1 MLSRVAESLY
11 WIGRYLERAENVNRL
26 LLVTTEVA
34 VEIEGLDDELA
45 QAQWDELLVA
55 VGSNPDPGLMFSPE
69 SGLALPYVQWL
80 LLDDENPVSVRKS
93 LGLAR
98 ENARGAREAITRE
111 VFLDLNESHHELDR
125 LSVNIPSN
133 PVDAL
138 DEVGRTHRSIRTILG
153 AIEHTLSRDEGWDF
167 MKLGEAVER
176 TECTLWILG
185 ARLPHLENLDSS
197 DLPVLHALWRA
208 LLRSTASLE
217 NYRAMNGPGMDPDAL
232 LRFLFFEPTA
242 PRSIRC
248 GMMRIVRYLARLP
261 SSGPGDEAQRVVG
274 HLEAKLH
281 YDAEN
286 ILQETGPVDFCLEAR
301 QMLRISHDA
310 INRGYFRT

>member
-34 VEIEGLDDELA
+34 VEIEGLDDSLA

-55 VGSNPDPGLMFSPE
+55 VGSNPDPGLKFAPE
-69 SGLALPYVQWL
+69 SGLALPYVNWL
-80 LLDDENPVSVRKS
+80 LLDNDNPVSVRKS

-98 ENARGAREAITRE
+98 ENARAAREALTRE
-111 VFLDLNESHHELDR
+111 VFLDLNESHRELDR
-125 LSVNIPSN
+125 LRDDIPSD
-133 PVDAL
+133 PVRAL
-138 DEVGRTHRSIRTILG
+138 SEVSRTHRAIRTVLG

-185 ARLPHLENLDSS
+185 ARLPHLESLDSH
-197 DLPVLHALWRA
+197 DLPLLYALWRA

-217 NYRAMNGPGMDPDAL
+217 NYRAIYGPSMDPDML
-232 LRFLFFEPTA
+232 LRFLLFEPTA

-248 GMMRIVRYLARLP
+248 GAIRMVRYLERLP
-261 SSGPGDEAQRVVG
+261 RGGPGDEARRILG
-274 HLEAKLH
+274 RLEARLH
-281 YDAEN
+281 YDTDQ
-286 ILQETGPVDFCLEAR
+286 ILEEQGPVDFCMEAR
-301 QMLRISHDA
+301 EDLRAAHDA
-310 INRGYFRT
+310 INRGYFRV